1 MIYRQRK
8 QHQPKTCTWTV
19 KLNQEK
25 NIALSFTYIAKTTS
39 PRNCIKNHIHI
50 NFMSDINDFK
60 CLDGTYGE
68 QKKRIGFVCSTI
80 EMNWQQSPFVCAV
93 HASKVC
99 LRMTM
104 LVCLCVFFQ
113 FPLQHSP
120 VFINGFQLFFDWNV
134 CALSALSEWRVSWLR
149 IDWKPFWLVCR
160 ANCIILDCMRLYD
173 MDIILSIHKTATNKQ
188 KTKRNKKCSSPFQMG

>member
-1 MIYRQRK
+1 MHMNGEIKPRKKHCALFHIHRQ
-8 QHQPKTCTWTV
+8 
-19 KLNQEK
+19 
-25 NIALSFTYIAKTTS
+25 
-39 PRNCIKNHIHI
+39 NHIAEKLHQKSYPYKFHVGYQWI
-50 NFMSDINDFK
+50 QVFRWNVRW
-60 CLDGTYGE
+60 T